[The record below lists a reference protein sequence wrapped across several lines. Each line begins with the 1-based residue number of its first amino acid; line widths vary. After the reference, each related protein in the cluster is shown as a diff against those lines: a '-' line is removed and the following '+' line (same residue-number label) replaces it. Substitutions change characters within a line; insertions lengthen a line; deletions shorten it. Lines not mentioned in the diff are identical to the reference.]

1 MSTSINT
8 DNVVGDVD
16 NIKGDN
22 NDADNNNDGR
32 IMTVLIP
39 TTVIKQ

>member
-22 NDADNNNDGR
+22 NNTDNNNDGR

-39 TTVIKQ
+39 TTIIKQ